1 MGQKLFFVLS
11 ICLFLILI
19 QPNDTYAEQNKI
31 DYNLLSDTLV
41 TLLNPHIAEAVEHYY
56 GYNKSYGLYDIEI
69 LSISREE
76 EEGFRFRVKVQVNTF
91 EAAHN
96 PPYGKETIIFEV
108 AIDKVEVIE
117 FIHEGNEK
125 ERKIKHFYD
134 EAISDIRKT
143 FKLNL
148 NSFKELTYKQ
158 LLYESEKQK
167 EYKSLSNIATDIIV
181 NEINPE
187 IKPPY
192 KNVIEPVTFI
202 KENKGY
208 ILFKKVDGTNIVFQ
222 LSKLNGKWEV
232 VKKERKQGR
241 KMKKELLW
249 YM

>member
-19 QPNDTYAEQNKI
+19 QPNATHAEHNRI

-41 TLLNPHIAEAVEHYY
+41 TLLNPHIAEAVEHTD
-56 GYNKSYGLYDIEI
+56 GYNKSYGLYDIEM
-69 LSISREE
+69 LSISIAE
-76 EEGFRFRVKVQVNTF
+76 EEGVRFRVKTQVDTV

-158 LLYESEKQK
+158 LLYESE
-167 EYKSLSNIATDIIV
+167 
-181 NEINPE
+181 
-187 IKPPY
+187 
-192 KNVIEPVTFI
+192 
-202 KENKGY
+202 
-208 ILFKKVDGTNIVFQ
+208 
-222 LSKLNGKWEV
+222 
-232 VKKERKQGR
+232 
-241 KMKKELLW
+241 
-249 YM
+249 

>member
-76 EEGFRFRVKVQVNTF
+76 EGGFRFRVKVQVNTF

-117 FIHEGNEK
+117 FIHKGDEK

-134 EAISDIRKT
+134 ETISDIRKT
-143 FKLNL
+143 LDRKSTRL
-148 NSFKELTYKQ
+148 NS
-158 LLYESEKQK
+158 SHV
-167 EYKSLSNIATDIIV
+167 S
-181 NEINPE
+181 
-187 IKPPY
+187 
-192 KNVIEPVTFI
+192 
-202 KENKGY
+202 
-208 ILFKKVDGTNIVFQ
+208 
-222 LSKLNGKWEV
+222 
-232 VKKERKQGR
+232 
-241 KMKKELLW
+241 
-249 YM
+249 

>member
-117 FIHEGNEK
+117 FIHEGDK
-125 ERKIKHFYD
+125 KKKKIKYFYD
-134 EAISDIRKT
+134 ETISDIRKT

-148 NSFKELTYKQ
+148 DSFKEFTYKQ